1 MGRGDD
7 DGGDATMTGTPII
20 PAPARITPAAG
31 EFRLAPGAA
40 IGYHGPMLAAL
51 ARRFGQDVA
60 RRCGLPLRPVQ
71 AEAGQGE
78 GASEGPSEGRG
89 GPAIVIGLG
98 DDPDLQGL
106 PAPLGLHPTGTAR
119 DERYVLTIDR
129 AGIRLR
135 ALEPVGVARGLTSL
149 LQLIATAASA
159 GGAATATPTAAA
171 PAGGAVPLAALRIL
185 DGPRF
190 AWRGLTVDVVRRFF
204 PPSQIRTLI
213 DLAALYKLDVL
224 HLHLTDDQGW
234 RIEAGR
240 PVSLREPDGSFYT
253 NDELRA
259 LIGYA
264 ADRFVT
270 LLPEVDTPGHGLALL
285 RLRPELSSGRNL
297 VNPGQL
303 HQSAWLDPDLP
314 ATFPLIDAALA
325 ELADL
330 FPGPFLHIGGDEP
343 FGMPDQA
350 YGDYVRRLKHAVRA
364 LGKRTVGWQES
375 VRAGADPGHVIQYWM
390 DASSLGAG
398 AELPPAPEVTAR
410 VRANYRRGRADI
422 KQALAHGVPVI
433 VSPQAHCYFDI
444 PYAEAPAHPGQ
455 RERRDQVGLR
465 HYARR
470 TLEATFDWDP
480 VTILGAADRPEHVAG
495 VGAAVWCETVRD
507 VDDLTFLLLP
517 RLAGA
522 AEKAWGPARAVTWP
536 EHRDALVRHALLW
549 EQDRLTF
556 FSAA

>member
-1 MGRGDD
+1 
-7 DGGDATMTGTPII
+7 MTGTPII

-40 IGYHGPMLAAL
+40 IGYHGPRLAPL

-60 RRCGLPLRPVQ
+60 RRCRLPLRPVP
-71 AEAGQGE
+71 APTGD
-78 GASEGPSEGRG
+78 G
-89 GPAIVIGLG
+89 GGHAIVIGLG
-98 DDPDLQGL
+98 DDPDLTGL
-106 PAPLGLHPTGTAR
+106 PAPLGLHPAGTAR

-135 ALEPVGVARGLTSL
+135 APDPAGVARGLTSL
-149 LQLIATAASA
+149 LQLIATAAPA
-159 GGAATATPTAAA
+159 AAA
-171 PAGGAVPLAALRIL
+171 PAGGAVALAALRIL

-259 LIGYA
+259 LTGYA
-264 ADRFVT
+264 ADRLVT

-285 RLRPELSSGRNL
+285 RLRPELNSGRNL
-297 VNPGQL
+297 VHPGQP
-303 HQSAWLDPDLP
+303 HGSAWLDPDLP
-314 ATFPLIDAALA
+314 ATFPLMDAILA
-325 ELADL
+325 ELASL

-350 YGDYVRRLKHAVRA
+350 YGDYIRRLKHAVRA

-390 DASSLGAG
+390 DASSLGIG

-422 KQALAHGVPVI
+422 EQALTHGVPVI
-433 VSPQAHCYFDI
+433 VSPQAHCYFDV
-444 PYAEAPAHPGQ
+444 PYAEAAADPGQ
-455 RERRDQVGLR
+455 RERRDQAGLR

-480 VTILGAADRPEHVAG
+480 VTTLGAADRPDRVAG
-495 VGAAVWCETVRD
+495 VGAALWCETVRD

-517 RLAGA
+517 RLAGT
-522 AEKAWGPARAVTWP
+522 AEKAWGPAGAVTWP
-536 EHRDALVRHALLW
+536 EHRDALTRHARLW
-549 EQDRLTF
+549 EQDGLTF